1 MSRRPFV
8 LPSPRDPHCLRLDV
22 RAPGRRY
29 RRHCPGPIRGAITA
43 GGGPGSR
50 AGSDADADARGTSRG
65 GEGREYRQRRRG
77 RDPADRQLGQ
87 LRREGLPAAGHQ
99 GSEDLCCL
107 LVGAGCGCPAGGEL
121 QPGPRHRR
129 GFRGALERGPPDR
142 GSAGNPGR
150 RELRI
155 EVVDTSPGPDCM
167 TTSALTQPVDVVLVP
182 ADGVKGW
189 SFIDRK
195 ATNEC

>member
-8 LPSPRDPHCLRLDV
+8 LPSPRDPHCLRLGV

-29 RRHCPGPIRGAITA
+29 RRHCPGPIRGAVTA

-50 AGSDADADARGTSRG
+50 AGSDADAPEAPPAVVEVENPDSAGEVEIRRIGSWVSSGVKGSR
-65 GEGREYRQRRRG
+65 RLVI
-77 RDPADRQLGQ
+77 RDPKTLAAFWSELGAGVRPEVNFSRD
-87 LRREGLPAAGHQ
+87 LVIAVASGEHSSGGHQ
-99 GSEDLCCL
+99 IVVQQVTRD
-107 LVGAGCGCPAGGEL
+107 GG
-121 QPGPRHRR
+121 
-129 GFRGALERGPPDR
+129 
-142 GSAGNPGR
+142 
-150 RELRI
+150 ELRI